1 MTIKVDAL
9 ALIDKALTEPF
20 EENRHEVVLLKI
32 QVEKAYEYARGLPK
46 NEIVTKQ
53 WEIIKNPN
61 RNSLGGFLAYWE
73 RNNSL
78 SKTFVTDMKGVI
90 SNGFDQ
96 VIELESGKVKQS
108 N

>member
-9 ALIDKALTEPF
+9 ALIDKATTEKF
-20 EENRHEVVLLKI
+20 EENQSEVLLLKE
-32 QVEKAYEYARGLPK
+32 QVEKAYEYAKGLPK

-53 WEIIKNPN
+53 WEIIKNPS

-73 RNNSL
+73 RNKTL
-78 SKTFVTDMKGVI
+78 SKVFVTDMKGII
-90 SNGFDQ
+90 SDGFDQ
-96 VIELESGKVKQS
+96 VIELESGKVKPS